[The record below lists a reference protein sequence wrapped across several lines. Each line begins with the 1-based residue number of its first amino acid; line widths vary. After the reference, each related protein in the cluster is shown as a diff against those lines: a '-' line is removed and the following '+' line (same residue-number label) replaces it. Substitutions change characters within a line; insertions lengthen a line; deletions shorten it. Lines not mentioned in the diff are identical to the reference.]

1 MSSLLEQAIIDAG
14 ALKEAAIKN
23 AESAVIEKYAPDI
36 RRAVETL
43 LEQEDDLGLGLDGME
58 DPMAAALP
66 DDTAGGELGDSEALE
81 DMPMSGAPESESD
94 VIELDM
100 EKLSALVKKLTDDE
114 MGDPMSHEVAGAGEG
129 PQAGTPP
136 SLPDTEVSPVAV
148 TATLEEDQEIDID
161 ELLEELIVDIDP
173 KSIGTG
179 KFTPDAILD
188 YQEQLKLAQ
197 IAGTAKQEELKDLR
211 SAVDRLAEG
220 RKQLVSTNKKL
231 LRTVRSLQ
239 EKFDQVNLSNARL
252 LYTNRVLTN
261 NSLNE
266 RQKMKIVESLSS
278 AGSLEEAKVIF
289 ETLQSAVGSI
299 HQKKQPKSLREALQR
314 NSSVSLRREP
324 REVESPEVSRMQIL
338 AGIKNK

>member
-14 ALKEAAIKN
+14 ALKDAAIKN
-23 AESAVIEKYAPDI
+23 AEAAVIEKYAPDI
-36 RRAVETL
+36 KRAVETL
-43 LEQEDDLGLGLDGME
+43 LEQEDELGLGDME
-58 DPMAAALP
+58 DPMAAGALP
-66 DDTAGGELGDSEALE
+66 GEEEEEGLGDSEALD
-81 DMPMSGAPESESD
+81 DMPMAGAPEKDSD
-94 VIELDM
+94 IIELDM
-100 EKLSALVKKLTDDE
+100 EKLSSLVSKLTDDE
-114 MGDPMSHEVAGAGEG
+114 MGDPMSHDVAAPLPGQES
-129 PQAGTPP
+129 PP
-136 SLPDTEVSPVAV
+136 SLPDNEVSSVPVN
-148 TATLEEDQEIDID
+148 ATLQEDEEIDIED
-161 ELLEELIVDIDP
+161 LLEELIVDIDP

-211 SAVDRLAEG
+211 SAAERLAED
-220 RKQLVSTNKKL
+220 RKKLVSTNKNL
-231 LRTVRSLQ
+231 LRTIRNLQ

-266 RQKMKIVESLSS
+266 RQKLKIVESLSS

-289 ETLQSAVGSI
+289 ETLQSAVGGVYN
-299 HQKKQPKSLREALQR
+299 KRQPKSLREALQR

-324 REVESPEVSRMQIL
+324 REAESPEVSRMQIL